1 MQFCPIIQ
9 CNFAPLF
16 NLEMEIHKE
25 VVTSYY
31 PKNIINRKFVQY
43 VLTGIVWKIDVYV
56 KIVIFHF
63 CKPKTR
69 LSCDIC
75 NFFLTK
81 KSILTYI
88 LL

>member
-1 MQFCPIIQ
+1 MKASKFG
-9 CNFAPLF
+9 A
-16 NLEMEIHKE
+16 
-25 VVTSYY
+25 Y
-31 PKNIINRKFVQY
+31 PKY
-43 VLTGIVWKIDVYV
+43 VLQVSSGKIDVYV

-63 CKPKTR
+63 CKPQTR

-81 KSILTYI
+81 NSILTYM

>member
-16 NLEMEIHKE
+16 ILEIEIHKV

-43 VLTGIVWKIDVYV
+43 VLQVSSGKLMCML
-56 KIVIFHF
+56 K
-63 CKPKTR
+63 
-69 LSCDIC
+69 
-75 NFFLTK
+75 
-81 KSILTYI
+81 
-88 LL
+88 

>member
-1 MQFCPIIQ
+1 MQFCPTIQ

-43 VLTGIVWKIDVYV
+43 MYVLQISFGKLMCML
-56 KIVIFHF
+56 K
-63 CKPKTR
+63 
-69 LSCDIC
+69 
-75 NFFLTK
+75 
-81 KSILTYI
+81 
-88 LL
+88 